1 MYAILLRIAIRYLLP
16 LAAVGAVLYLSY
28 TFAFDRGYAKRNTE
42 AVIAE
47 GRRAADHAV
56 ELQLQQDR
64 IASLLAQIGER
75 DEAANKEKQDAK
87 KRTDDLLAQL
97 RSARVRFSVP
107 VVQPVCRSAGD
118 PAPVDT
124 QARAELDPA
133 AAIELVG
140 ITSDGDDAIRD
151 LNRCVDAYNAVRN
164 TYGRR

>member
-1 MYAILLRIAIRYLLP
+1 MYAGLLRVAIRYLLP
-16 LAAVGAVLYLSY
+16 LAAAGAVLYLSY

-56 ELQLQQDR
+56 ALQLQQDR
-64 IASLLAQIGER
+64 IASLLAQAGER
-75 DEAANKEKQDAK
+75 DEAANKEKRDAQ

-107 VVQPVCRSAGD
+107 VVQPVCRD
-118 PAPVDT
+118 PADPPAVGV

-151 LNRCVDAYNAVRN
+151 LNRCIDAYNAVRI